1 MGRVL
6 TRFFVLALLL
16 GCTLPDALLAQVIEG
31 VTLDVET
38 GKPVDDVLIT
48 NVHLDKRVLSGKDG
62 RFSIEAASGQL
73 IEFKKEGYKVYRLRL
88 PQSKSFPYFKMS
100 MQQYDP
106 AIPQFDNM
114 AAPDYKTDSLKY
126 ALLYKNE
133 LNKPRMSTVEA
144 IQHPFSAMSKKN
156 RQVWAFQVEYARFQE
171 QKFIDYTFS
180 DNLIA
185 SLTGL
190 TGDSLR
196 VYRQMFRP
204 TYTQLRAMNEYAF
217 LNYVKRTVA
226 AYRKYGNRARKPQIN
241 VSH

>member
-1 MGRVL
+1 MVHVL
-6 TRFFVLALLL
+6 TRYMVLALLF
-16 GCTLPDALLAQVIEG
+16 GCLLPDAVLAQVMEG

-62 RFSIEAASGQL
+62 KFSIDAASGQL
-73 IEFKKEGYKVYRLRL
+73 VEFKKEGYKVYRLRL
-88 PQSKSFPYFKMS
+88 PQGKSFPFFKMS
-100 MQQYDP
+100 MQRYD
-106 AIPQFDNM
+106 ASVPQFENM

-133 LNKPRMSTVEA
+133 LEKPRMSAVEA
-144 IQHPFSAMSKKN
+144 MQHPFSAMSKKN

-171 QKFIDYTFS
+171 QKFIDYTFN

-185 SLTGL
+185 SVTGL

-196 VYRQMFRP
+196 NYKQMFRP
-204 TYTQLRAMNEYAF
+204 TYTQLRAMNEYTF
-217 LNYVKRTVA
+217 LNYVKRTVTV
-226 AYRKYGNRARKPQIN
+226 YRKYGNRARKPQIN

>member
-6 TRFFVLALLL
+6 TRFLVLVMLVGSLPYAVLAQL
-16 GCTLPDALLAQVIEG
+16 IEG

-38 GKPVDDVLIT
+38 GKPVEDVLVT

-62 RFSIEAASGQL
+62 RFSIDAAAGQL

-106 AIPQFDNM
+106 AVPHFDNM

-133 LNKPRMSTVEA
+133 LEKPRMSTVEA
-144 IQHPFSAMSKKN
+144 MKHPFSAMSKKN

-190 TGDSLR
+190 AGDSLR
-196 VYRQMFRP
+196 AYKQMYRP
-204 TYTQLRAMNEYAF
+204 TYTQLRAMNEYTF

-226 AYRKYGNRARKPQIN
+226 VYRKYGNRAKRPQIN

>member
-1 MGRVL
+1 MGRL
-6 TRFFVLALLL
+6 YTRLMVVALLF
-16 GCTLPDALLAQVIEG
+16 GGFLPYSVLAQVIEG

-48 NVHLDKRVLSGKDG
+48 NVHQDKRVLSGKDG
-62 RFSIEAASGQL
+62 KFTIDAAGGQL

-88 PQSKSFPYFKMS
+88 PQSKSFPFYKMS

-106 AIPQFDNM
+106 AVPHFENM
-114 AAPDYKTDSLKY
+114 AAPDYKTDSMKY

-133 LNKPRMSTVEA
+133 LEKPRMTTVEA
-144 IQHPFSAMSKKN
+144 MKHPFSAMSKKN

-180 DNLIA
+180 DNLIS

-196 VYRQMFRP
+196 VYKQMYRP
-204 TYTQLRAMNEYAF
+204 TYTQLRTMNEYTF
-217 LNYVKRTVA
+217 LNYVKRTVTV
-226 AYRKYGNRARKPQIN
+226 YRKYGNRARRPQIN